1 VSTVEQQ
8 LRDFM
13 QSAVGEPPHRVT
25 VAAVRRRVI
34 RRRVAEYVS
43 GVAVIALL
51 AGAGVAVAA
60 VVSGPVRVADGGGV
74 AGPPRYYLQTT
85 FAGAG
90 PERVIVR
97 STATGAVTAQIASP
111 HPGVFETSSI
121 AAADGQR
128 FFLAWRGASTA
139 QVYRVRLSATGQ
151 VTENAPVT
159 GGSLGDAQVSAIAA
173 SPDGSLVAVAE
184 YVPQSRPPRQVSDV
198 VVINTKTGTHSVWR
212 NERAPDGAIL
222 TNVQD
227 LVLARGGTELGF
239 DTLVRCRT
247 GAVCQGGN
255 EVRVV
260 SPATAGGELDSSR
273 VVFQSSGLAG
283 ANATG
288 AAAMSVNDA
297 VLGPDGSTVVFLT
310 IQQSGVVVERVAVGH
325 ESRPVVL
332 YHMKPADGYAIQSF
346 STDATGRF
354 VLGMFGAAG
363 HPSNG
368 WIHNGRLVPLQP
380 RVTGALGT
388 EAW

>member
-1 VSTVEQQ
+1 VEQQ
-8 LRDFM
+8 LRDLM
-13 QSAVGEPPHRVT
+13 ESAVGEPPHRVT

-34 RRRVAEYVS
+34 RRRVVEYVS

-51 AGAGVAVAA
+51 AGAGVAVAS
-60 VVSGPVRVADGGGV
+60 VVSGPVRVAADGGV

-85 FAGAG
+85 FAGPG
-90 PERVIVR
+90 PERVVVR
-97 STATGAVTAQIASP
+97 STATGAVTAQIKDP
-111 HPGVFETSSI
+111 NPGTYQTSSI
-121 AAADGQR
+121 AAADGQT
-128 FFLAWRGASTA
+128 FFMAWVGVSTT
-139 QVYRVRLSATGQ
+139 QVYRVRLSPAGR
-151 VTENAPVT
+151 VAENAPVT
-159 GGSLGDAQVSAIAA
+159 GGLLGHALVSSIAV
-173 SPDGSLVAVAE
+173 SPDGSRIAVAE
-184 YVPQSRPPRQVSDV
+184 YLPGSRPPMQVSEL
-198 VVINTKTGTHSVWR
+198 VVINTTTGTHSVWR

-222 TNVQD
+222 TNVQN

-255 EVRVV
+255 EVRVLT
-260 SPATAGGELDSSR
+260 PATAGGELDSSR

-297 VLGPDGSTVVFLT
+297 VLGPNGSTVVFLT

-332 YHMKPADGYAIQSF
+332 YHMKPADGYAIGSF
-346 STDATGRF
+346 STDPTGRF
-354 VLGMFGAAG
+354 VLGIFGAAA
-363 HPSNG
+363 HKSNG
-368 WIHNGRLVPLQP
+368 WIRNGRLVPLQP
-380 RVTGALGT
+380 SFTGDLGT